1 MYEMNYSRKQDFIPP
16 FFYSLLFRNNKICL
30 PLMDLRL
37 WQAASNSILLG
48 TELRN
53 KIQKEVKSTRE
64 VPGREKS
71 IFFFQKEFK
80 LPFNKALLKRLPG
93 DTLTQS
99 HPGSRTYSKDT
110 AEVSQVWG
118 EKASLFSFRGLWLAQ
133 DHSFLVISV
142 DICNLKM

>member
-1 MYEMNYSRKQDFIPP
+1 
-16 FFYSLLFRNNKICL
+16 
-30 PLMDLRL
+30 MDLRL

-80 LPFNKALLKRLPG
+80 LPFNKALLKKLPG
-93 DTLTQS
+93 DTLTES
-99 HPGSRTYSKDT
+99 HPGSRT
-110 AEVSQVWG
+110 
-118 EKASLFSFRGLWLAQ
+118 
-133 DHSFLVISV
+133 
-142 DICNLKM
+142 